1 MASAPPMTGAM
12 MKKIRSEGYPNNSHI
27 RTYPFNCLAGMG
39 RQSAEMTADRM
50 NWKYIEL
57 TCDQQF
63 NGMGTYHKLSMTF
76 KLNKDMRRR
85 RLANSKNNDKEGD
98 ECQFGYNMKSGKCI
112 KADENDKSCAEYETT
127 GTGEGGFAFLF
138 SLLALIALY

>member
-1 MASAPPMTGAM
+1 MTGAM

-27 RTYPFNCLAGMG
+27 RTYPFSCLAGMG
-39 RQSAEMTADRM
+39 RQSAEKKSAQM
-50 NWKYIEL
+50 NWTYIIL

-85 RLANSKNNDKEGD
+85 RLENSKGNNKEGD
-98 ECQFGYNMKSGKCI
+98 EGSFGYNMKSGKCI
-112 KADENDKSCAEYETT
+112 KADKNDKSCDQYDTDKT
-127 GTGEGGFAFLF
+127 GGEFALLF
-138 SLLALIALY
+138 SLLALFALY